1 MAEFESV
8 VLELGKM
15 LINGAVEVLTEAIR
29 KEW

>member
-1 MAEFESV
+1 MAEFENV